1 MLLNCSWLL
10 CETLLAKKKHWCR
23 VPKPLGVENILAEN
37 GEIQSE
43 KDNIWEK
50 GGRQGQRGFNH
61 DSH

>member
-1 MLLNCSWLL
+1 M
-10 CETLLAKKKHWCR
+10 
-23 VPKPLGVENILAEN
+23 PKPLGVENILAEN

-50 GGRQGQRGFNH
+50 GGRQEQRGFNH